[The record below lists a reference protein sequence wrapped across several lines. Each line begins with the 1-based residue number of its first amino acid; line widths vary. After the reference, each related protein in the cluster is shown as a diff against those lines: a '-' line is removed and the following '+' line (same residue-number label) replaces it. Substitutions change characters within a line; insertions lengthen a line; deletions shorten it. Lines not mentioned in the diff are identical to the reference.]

1 MSGQDSRIVSVSF
14 LNLWSCC
21 LSELTGLAN
30 HRKKITP
37 TEEDFEALSVAAEFL
52 NPTTQRVMVDRLDQ
66 KRRQTLPK
74 PKDPQR
80 FHKELRLQS
89 SRDQVDFVSLVS
101 VGQSDCQFSHPF
113 VV

>member
-52 NPTTQRVMVDRLDQ
+52 NPTMQRVMVDRLDQ

-74 PKDPQR
+74 PKAPQR
-80 FHKELRLQS
+80 FHKELRL
-89 SRDQVDFVSLVS
+89 
-101 VGQSDCQFSHPF
+101 
-113 VV
+113 